1 MKVALTMGN
10 SPLVAA
16 GELLIHVLNATSYD
30 LFGSL
35 KEEKQMNET
44 LLPKDSIH
52 ARGLKTPRE
61 VIECVATKM
70 LDSRPRKTMEY
81 KPYIEQAHIAQRFL
95 MGPVDIDFKER
106 FPDAHLGDVMY
117 AATWIDAEEEIDVL
131 FVIEGDGKLW
141 LDGKCL
147 FTRAGEHIKGIAC
160 ERVGDQVRV
169 KTVLK
174 AGRNEILIKCINQP
188 ERWGISLNVTFPRY
202 PWIWLRDY
210 LYSVRAT
217 FPCEAMAGME
227 GVSWIG
233 PFSKGKASSAHALL
247 NETGAVEGKAIAYED
262 TYEDGE
268 NKRRWMPRFTQWNEE
283 DVDFTRIFKAT
294 AGCAYALTHYDAKR
308 APQAVMEIEYHSPV
322 KVFVEGE
329 CVFSAKQPGKTTVK
343 LSRKADETFQ
353 TILIKSVLQASG
365 WAFSARVRSAQGDK
379 ANVHPIL
386 TQRNGRG
393 FDWALLGVFGE
404 GDYPLGDIRILDVPY
419 GPELGVQFTAPYPVC
434 KDKAVFWQLNE
445 PDTYI
450 RPYMDAYFF
459 GQWFYAIQVGMI
471 GLYAAGKAL
480 GKNEY
485 CRYFM
490 DSISI
495 MAEYFDY
502 ALWDAKRFK
511 NPTLIPRACDLRE
524 LDPCGTIGV
533 SMIEAYWRGGNA
545 KHLRVIHHIE
555 NAVMNIIPRF
565 EDGTFY
571 RVKTMWADDLYMSC
585 PYLVRMAALTGDE
598 KYLDEVVRQIEGFHS
613 RLFMA
618 DQNIYSH
625 IYFPPT
631 KTPNRIP
638 WGRGNGWIAVTLTEV
653 LTHMPAGDSRR
664 AYVLERYRT
673 FMQGIAAVQDKTGM
687 WHQVLSEDFSYEE
700 TSATA
705 MFTLAMAR
713 GVRNGWLDE
722 SYMTFVK
729 KGWEALQRTSIDA
742 EGNIFGVCLGS
753 GCSMDPRY
761 YREIPTHK
769 NDDHGSGI
777 ILLLA
782 SELLEMNICTNG
794 N

>member
-1 MKVALTMGN
+1 
-10 SPLVAA
+10 
-16 GELLIHVLNATSYD
+16 
-30 LFGSL
+30 
-35 KEEKQMNET
+35 MNET

-70 LDSRPRKTMEY
+70 LDSRPRKMMEY

-106 FPDAHLGDVMY
+106 FPDAQLGDVMY

-141 LDGKCL
+141 LEGNCL
-147 FTRAGEHIKGIAC
+147 FTRAGEHIEGIVYEC
-160 ERVGDQVRV
+160 VDDQVRV

-233 PFSKGKASSAHALL
+233 PFSKGEASGVLALL
-247 NETGAVEGKAIAYED
+247 NETGAVEGKAVAYED

-268 NKRRWMPRFTQWNEE
+268 SKRCWMPRFTQWNEE

-294 AGCAYALTHYDAKR
+294 DGCAYALTHYDTKR

-343 LSRKADETFQ
+343 LSKKADEAFQ
-353 TILIKSVLQASG
+353 TILIKSVLQASC

-404 GDYPLGDIRILDVPY
+404 GDYLLGDARILDVPY

-434 KDKAVFWQLNE
+434 KDKAAFWQLNE
-445 PDTYI
+445 PNTYI

-480 GKNEY
+480 GKDVY

-511 NPTLIPRACDLRE
+511 NPTLIPRACDLQA

-545 KHLRVIHHIE
+545 KHLRVIQHIE
-555 NAVMNIIPRF
+555 NAMMNIIPRF

-585 PYLVRMAALTGDE
+585 PYLIRMAALTGDE

-625 IYFPPT
+625 IYFPPI

-687 WHQVLSEDFSYEE
+687 WHQVLNEDFSYEE

-729 KGWEALQRTSIDA
+729 KGWEALLRTSIDA
-742 EGNIFGVCLGS
+742 EGNIYGVCLGS
-753 GCSMDPRY
+753 GCSLDSRY
-761 YREIPTHK
+761 YRDIPTHK
-769 NDDHGSGI
+769 NDDHGTGI

-782 SELLEMNICTNG
+782 SELLEMNICASGT
-794 N
+794 

>member
-1 MKVALTMGN
+1 
-10 SPLVAA
+10 
-16 GELLIHVLNATSYD
+16 
-30 LFGSL
+30 
-35 KEEKQMNET
+35 MNET
-44 LLPKDSIH
+44 LLPKDSIC
-52 ARGLKTPRE
+52 ARGLKTPCE
-61 VIECVATKM
+61 VMECVTTKM
-70 LDSRPRKTMEY
+70 LESRPRKTMEY

-95 MGPVDIDFKER
+95 MGPMDIDFKER
-106 FPDAHLGDVMY
+106 FPDAQLGDVMY
-117 AATWIDAEEEIDVL
+117 AATWIETEEDIDVL
-131 FVIEGDGKLW
+131 LVIEGDGKLW

-147 FTRAGEHIKGIAC
+147 FTRAGEHIESIDYEC
-160 ERVGDQVRV
+160 VDDQVRV
-169 KTVLK
+169 KTMLK

-188 ERWGISLNVTFPRY
+188 ERWGISLNVTMPRY
-202 PWIWLRDY
+202 AWIWLRDY

-233 PFSKGKASSAHALL
+233 PFRKGGASGAFALL
-247 NETGAVEGKAIAYED
+247 NETGALEGKVVAYED

-268 NKRRWMPRFTQWNEE
+268 SKRCWMPRFTHWNEE

-294 AGCAYALTHYDAKR
+294 DGCAYALTHYDAKR
-308 APQAVMEIEYHSPV
+308 VPHAVMEIEYHSPV
-322 KVFVEGE
+322 KVFVENE

-343 LSRKADETFQ
+343 LSKKADESFQ
-353 TILIKSVLQASG
+353 TILIKSALQASG
-365 WAFSARVRSAQGDK
+365 WAFSARVHSTQGDK

-404 GDYPLGDIRILDVPY
+404 GDYLLGDARILDVPY

-480 GKNEY
+480 GKDVY

-502 ALWDAKRFK
+502 ALWDAKRFQ
-511 NPTLIPRACDLRE
+511 NPTLIPRACDLQE

-555 NAVMNIIPRF
+555 NAVMNVIPRF

-585 PYLVRMAALTGDE
+585 PYLIRMAALTGDE

-625 IYFPPT
+625 IYFPPI

-673 FMQGIAAVQDKTGM
+673 FMQGIAAVQGKTGM
-687 WHQVLSEDFSYEE
+687 WHQVLTEDFSYEE

-742 EGNIFGVCLGS
+742 EGNVYGVCLGS
-753 GCSMDPRY
+753 GCSLDSRY

-782 SELLEMNICTNG
+782 SELLEMNICTSDANA
-794 N
+794 

>member
-1 MKVALTMGN
+1 
-10 SPLVAA
+10 
-16 GELLIHVLNATSYD
+16 
-30 LFGSL
+30 
-35 KEEKQMNET
+35 MNET
-44 LLPKDSIH
+44 LLPEDSIG

-95 MGPVDIDFKER
+95 MGPMDIDFKER
-106 FPDAHLGDVMY
+106 FPDAQLGDVMY

-147 FTRAGEHIKGIAC
+147 FTRAGDHVEGTDY
-160 ERVGDQVRV
+160 ERVDDQVRV
-169 KTVLK
+169 KTVLR
-174 AGRNEILIKCINQP
+174 AGRNEILMKCTNQP

-202 PWIWLRDY
+202 AWIWLRDY
-210 LYSVRAT
+210 LYSLRAT

-233 PFSKGKASSAHALL
+233 PFGKGGAD
-247 NETGAVEGKAIAYED
+247 AVEGKAVAYEE
-262 TYEDGE
+262 TYADGE
-268 NKRRWMPRFTQWNEE
+268 SQRRWMPRFTHWHEE
-283 DVDFTRIFKAT
+283 DVDFARIFAAT
-294 AGCAYALTHYDAKR
+294 DGCAYALTHYDAKR
-308 APQAVMEIEYHSPV
+308 APEAVLEIAYHSPV

-329 CVFSAKQPGKTTVK
+329 CVFSAKEPGKTAVR
-343 LSRKADETFQ
+343 LSQKADEAHQ
-353 TILIKSVLQASG
+353 AILIKSVRQASG
-365 WAFSARVRSAQGDK
+365 WGFSAQVHTAGGKK

-404 GDYPLGDIRILDVPY
+404 GDYLPGDARMLDVPY

-434 KDKAVFWQLNE
+434 DDKAFFWQLNE

-471 GLYAAGKAL
+471 GLDAAGKAL
-480 GKNEY
+480 GEDAY
-485 CRYFM
+485 CRYFL
-490 DSISI
+490 DSIAI

-502 ALWDAKRFK
+502 ALWDAKRFI

-545 KHLRVIHHIE
+545 THLRVIRHIE
-555 NAVMNIIPRF
+555 DAVMNVIPRF

-571 RVKTMWADDLYMSC
+571 RVKTMWSDDLYMSC
-585 PYLVRMAALTGDE
+585 PFLIRLAALTGDE
-598 KYLDEVVRQIEGFHS
+598 RYVDEVMRQIEGFHA
-613 RLFMA
+613 RLFME
-618 DQNIYSH
+618 DQSIYSH

-631 KTPNRIP
+631 NTPNRIP

-653 LTHMPAGDSRR
+653 LAHMPADDSRR
-664 AYVLERYRT
+664 ANVLERYRT

-687 WHQVLSEDFSYEE
+687 WHQVLNEDFSYEE

-713 GVRNGWLDE
+713 GVRNGWLDAG
-722 SYMTFVK
+722 YMTNIHR
-729 KGWEALQRTSIDA
+729 GWEALQRTSIDA
-742 EGNIFGVCLGS
+742 EGNVYGVCLGS
-753 GCSMDPRY
+753 GCSMDSGY

-782 SELLEMNICTNG
+782 SELLEMNI
-794 N
+794 

>member
-1 MKVALTMGN
+1 MKAALTMSN

-16 GELLIHVLNATSYD
+16 GELLIHAVNATSYD

-106 FPDAHLGDVMY
+106 FPDAQLGDVMY

-141 LDGKCL
+141 LDGECL
-147 FTRAGEHIKGIAC
+147 FTRAGEYIEGIVYEC
-160 ERVGDQVRV
+160 MDDQVRV

-227 GVSWIG
+227 GISWIG
-233 PFSKGKASSAHALL
+233 PFSKGEASGTLALL
-247 NETGAVEGKAIAYED
+247 NETGAVEGKAVAYED

-268 NKRRWMPRFTQWNEE
+268 SKRCWMPRFTQWNEE

-294 AGCAYALTHYDAKR
+294 DGCAYALTHYDTKL

-322 KVFVEGE
+322 KVFVEGD

-343 LSRKADETFQ
+343 LSKKADETFQ
-353 TILIKSVLQASG
+353 TILIKSVLQASC
-365 WAFSARVRSAQGDK
+365 WAFSARVRSVQGDK

-404 GDYPLGDIRILDVPY
+404 GDYLLGDARILDVPY
-419 GPELGVQFTAPYPVC
+419 GPELSVQFTAPYPVC

-450 RPYMDAYFF
+450 RPYMDTYFF

-480 GKNEY
+480 GKNLY

-495 MAEYFDY
+495 MADYFDY

-511 NPTLIPRACDLRE
+511 NPTLIPRACDLQE

-545 KHLRVIHHIE
+545 KHLRVIYHIE
-555 NAVMNIIPRF
+555 NAMMNVIPRF

-585 PYLVRMAALTGDE
+585 PYLIRMAALTGDE
-598 KYLDEVVRQIEGFHS
+598 KYLDEVVHQIEGFHS

-673 FMQGIAAVQDKTGM
+673 FMQGIAAVQGKTGM
-687 WHQVLSEDFSYEE
+687 WHQVLNEDFSYEE

-722 SYMTFVK
+722 TYMMFVK

-742 EGNIFGVCLGS
+742 EGNIYGVCLGS
-753 GCSMDPRY
+753 GCSLNSKY

-782 SELLEMNICTNG
+782 SELLEMNICANG
-794 N
+794 T